1 MDPAERAR
9 LQKEIMQRVGL
20 SSREEAIAKAIGE
33 MGDEEKLEYFSNL
46 APMEDDQ
53 LALMYVIADRYEIP
67 WLKQLCTHKL
77 KLRCS
82 VYGWRANQY
91 TAMATEKIREERRG
105 LLARIFKRNEE
116 KKRWQVESFE

>member
-46 APMEDDQ
+46 AP
-53 LALMYVIADRYEIP
+53 
-67 WLKQLCTHKL
+67 
-77 KLRCS
+77 
-82 VYGWRANQY
+82 
-91 TAMATEKIREERRG
+91 RRMISS
-105 LLARIFKRNEE
+105 L
-116 KKRWQVESFE
+116 